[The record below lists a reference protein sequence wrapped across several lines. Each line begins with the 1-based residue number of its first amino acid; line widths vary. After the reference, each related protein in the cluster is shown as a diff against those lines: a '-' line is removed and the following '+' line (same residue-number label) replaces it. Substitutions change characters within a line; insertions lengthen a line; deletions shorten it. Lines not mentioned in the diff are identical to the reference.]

1 MGPPGAA
8 TCWEWSQNALGRR
21 ELWEKMFRYFSSA
34 LRVGGQLLT
43 ARSKGSFSG
52 KRRRRQRRR
61 RRGRLFW
68 VLSGDAQCDC
78 VFMWENINELVPTG
92 CWAVPII
99 SCWENTC
106 GKMEREKKREAE
118 RWKEIRFGL
127 FVPNDSSKS
136 EAVCRRSLFGN
147 RSRRLA
153 GFVTLMGGDNAL
165 TPTILP
171 LTKVS
176 LSNAE
181 IPTSTA
187 LPTSELR
194 AHCVGGKTKHWSTFL
209 WGRSGGGSVSWNN
222 NYSEG
227 RGRAYLLL
235 Q

>member
-1 MGPPGAA
+1 MMSNGTSRSCNLLGMIPECSWEKRIMG
-8 TCWEWSQNALGRR
+8 
-21 ELWEKMFRYFSSA
+21 KMFRYFSSA

-52 KRRRRQRRR
+52 KRRRR

-68 VLSGDAQCDC
+68 VVSGDAQCDC

-118 RWKEIRFGL
+118 RWQEIRFGL

-136 EAVCRRSLFGN
+136 EAVCRRGLFGN
-147 RSRRLA
+147 SSRRLA

-176 LSNAE
+176 LSNTE

-194 AHCVGGKTKHWSTFL
+194 AHCVGRKTKHWSTLL

-222 NYSEG
+222 NYCEG